1 MNNHEVTL
9 LELSKKL
16 VAILHEHPE
25 LKDKRVSVCTEGG
38 YAGAHIAKPI
48 RVYTTK
54 NPDEV
59 FIFTD
64 DDSFIEDSTKF
75 TVYE

>member
-9 LELSKKL
+9 QELSEKL
-16 VAILHEHPE
+16 VIILQKYPE

-38 YAGAHIAKPI
+38 YSGARIAKPI

-54 NPDEV
+54 NPDDV

-64 DDSFIEDSTKF
+64 DDSFIDDSTKF

>member
-1 MNNHEVTL
+1 MNRKNATL
-9 LELSKKL
+9 QELSEKL
-16 VAILHEHPE
+16 VTILQKYPE
-25 LKDKRVSVCTEGG
+25 LKDKPVSVCTESG
-38 YAGAHIAKPI
+38 YSGANIAKPI

-54 NPDEV
+54 NPDDV

>member
-1 MNNHEVTL
+1 MNKETVTL
-9 LELSKKL
+9 QELSEKL
-16 VAILHEHPE
+16 ATILQKYPE
-25 LKDKRVSVCTEGG
+25 LKDKQVSVCVEGG
-38 YAGAHIAKPI
+38 YSGAYIANPI
-48 RVYTTK
+48 KLYTTR
-54 NPDEV
+54 NPDDV